1 MPSRQPSPPR
11 SLSISVDLVLI
22 ARVDRELEI
31 CLVGPAGAGRGDW
44 RLPSRSAHPDET
56 LDESARSIA
65 TNVLGRDPNL
75 IRQARAAVTRAPA
88 GRPTLSVVYFALTDR
103 ETRPDPNPPT
113 AWVPLARLPRLPA
126 PQAEAIE
133 IALSEMRRRVDEDP
147 VAFALLPAQF
157 TLSELQLVYELLLGH
172 RLHKASFRRALL
184 AAELVQPTEEWR
196 SEARGRPAQLF
207 RYAPKRKRRSR
218 RALRFDL
225 LGN

>member
-1 MPSRQPSPPR
+1 MPTRHPSPPR
-11 SLSISVDLVLI
+11 PLSISVDLVLV
-22 ARVDRELEI
+22 ARVQHELQI
-31 CLVGPAGAGRGDW
+31 CLVQRAGAPRGEW
-44 RLPSRSAHPDET
+44 HLPSRIAHADVS
-56 LDESARSIA
+56 LDESALAIA
-65 TNVLGRDPNL
+65 TTVLGRDPNL
-75 IRQARAAVTRAPA
+75 LRQARAVVTRAHA
-88 GRPTLSVVYFALTDR
+88 GPPTLSVVYFGLTQR
-103 ETRPDPNPPT
+103 ETHLDPSRPA
-113 AWVPLARLPRLPA
+113 AWVPLSRLPRLAA
-126 PQAEAIE
+126 PQGEAIE

-147 VAFALLPAQF
+147 VAFALLPEQF

-184 AAELVQPTEEWR
+184 AAVLVQPTEEWR